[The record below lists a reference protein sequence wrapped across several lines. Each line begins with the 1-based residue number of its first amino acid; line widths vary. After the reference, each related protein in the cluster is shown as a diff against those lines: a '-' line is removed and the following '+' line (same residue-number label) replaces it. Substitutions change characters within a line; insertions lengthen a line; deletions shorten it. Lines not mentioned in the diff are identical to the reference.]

1 MALKSLTAVV
11 PTFRR
16 KEEIDESPSSMK
28 PLRAPPAAA
37 FLFFLGQ
44 GQEYLLYR
52 Q

>member
-1 MALKSLTAVV
+1 LY
-11 PTFRR
+11 RR
-16 KEEIDESPSSMK
+16 SAGKEEIDESPSQHEA
-28 PLRAPPAAA
+28 APGIARSG